1 MVLYQVMLDCIDA
14 KNLSGSGGGMGF
26 GLTPPSKFRSG
37 HLPSNV
43 IQVRTIPAVKDGS
56 ASVSDNDG
64 TIDSEDGVYGGRYS
78 LDLSLQDDRVRSGA
92 AHKYGKPSQ
101 GQTNY
106 GSDSTYSDVN
116 VSSLIDTVV
125 GRQKPVQSSFQTQN
139 PSTQLGLFRYILK

>member
-1 MVLYQVMLDCIDA
+1 
-14 KNLSGSGGGMGF
+14 MGF

-56 ASVSDNDG
+56 ASASDNDG
-64 TIDSEDGVYGGRYS
+64 TIDSEDGVYGGRYW

-92 AHKYGKPSQ
+92 AYKYGKPSQ

-106 GSDSTYSDVN
+106 GSDSTYSDV
-116 VSSLIDTVV
+116 SSWAD
-125 GRQKPVQSSFQTQN
+125 
-139 PSTQLGLFRYILK
+139 QLW

>member
-14 KNLSGSGGGMGF
+14 KNLRIDMIMHISSGSGGGMGF

-56 ASVSDNDG
+56 ASASDNDG
-64 TIDSEDGVYGGRYS
+64 TIDSEDGVYGGRYW

-92 AHKYGKPSQ
+92 AYKYGKPSQ

-106 GSDSTYSDVN
+106 GSDSTYSDV
-116 VSSLIDTVV
+116 SSWAD
-125 GRQKPVQSSFQTQN
+125 
-139 PSTQLGLFRYILK
+139 QLW

>member
-14 KNLSGSGGGMGF
+14 KNLSGSGGMGF
-26 GLTPPSKFRSG
+26 GLTPPSKFSSG

-43 IQVRTIPAVKDGS
+43 ILVRTIPAVKDGS
-56 ASVSDNDG
+56 GSASDNDG

-78 LDLSLQDDRVRSGA
+78 LDLSLQDDRVLSGA

-106 GSDSTYSDVN
+106 GSDSTYSDV
-116 VSSLIDTVV
+116 SSLMYTVV

-139 PSTQLGLFRYILK
+139 PSTQLAPFHYILK